1 MTDPRA
7 ALAEADLR
15 ICRLHMRVQDDPG
28 HEYRYPDCENAGF
41 IDLAERDVRLVT
53 REQIRAAV
61 YKAAE
66 NPAHDWHP
74 REEQAD
80 DVWAALSGEATE

>member
-1 MTDPRA
+1 MTTNDPRA
-7 ALAEADLR
+7 VLASLAD
-15 ICRLHMRVQDDPG
+15 I
-28 HEYRYPDCENAGF
+28 YPPVVIRREGWQQIISAR
-41 IDLAERDVRLVT
+41 LAERGVLLVT
-53 REQIRAAV
+53 RKQVRAAV

>member
-1 MTDPRA
+1 MTTDDPRA
-7 ALAEADLR
+7 ALADLR
-15 ICRLHMRVQDDPG
+15 RVG
-28 HEYRYPDCENAGF
+28 LLNAGSASTDE
-41 IDLAERDVRLVT
+41 IISVLAERGVLLVT
-53 REQIRAAV
+53 REQVRAAV

-80 DVWAALSGEATE
+80 DVWAALSGEVTE